1 MAVVVMVMVVVAT
14 DSHDNG
20 NGSDGEGDG
29 DDDGDGGDAVDCNG
43 NVRPGCGSLP
53 AKQCCRGFSS
63 NAAHNC
69 PTFTSTNNKTVIRK
83 ESQKVK

>member
-1 MAVVVMVMVVVAT
+1 MMVMVVVVVAT
-14 DSHDNG
+14 YSQGNG
-20 NGSDGEGDG
+20 NGSDGDGDG
-29 DDDGDGGDAVDCNG
+29 DDDGGDAVDCNCNG
-43 NVRPGCGSLP
+43 KSGCGSLP

-69 PTFTSTNNKTVIRK
+69 PTFTSTNNKTLIRK